1 MKLSHHREGEVE
13 SFERHVVEGKRVE
26 IASVF
31 SDVSEFAT
39 QKKVTP
45 SIGKSKEKGEK
56 KEGRSVILRS
66 NHLSKERDEKASA
79 DHSKKWSTKERE
91 AASDMEIDDEPGEKG
106 PIARMRLR
114 ELWKFRKTVTGFAK
128 GWIDEKKK
136 VVNSVNGRKLKSA
149 KVLARSKASLLVNKG
164 REDGHDDISGDD
176 GVGLSGGLM
185 LLWEAGLKEKF
196 MLEKL
201 DRCLANSDW
210 VNLFPQ
216 SRAFYLE
223 WWCSDHKA
231 LVLDTEGGRD
241 SNDGGKALRSRFHFE
256 EAWVEE
262 EECSDIV
269 REGWNT
275 LDPCSSDWDFKSK
288 TQRCGSRLN
297 SWNTKKKK
305 ELQHRVKEGT
315 KRAICCEDDAEIILG
330 IQQGSSKSEDR
341 LIWHF
346 AKNGEYNVR
355 SGNLSLH
362 NNFSPKSED
371 VIAVATRILEEY
383 QSNHGRRSPKTNTPA
398 PERKRWAPP
407 DCGTLLFNVDAAV
420 NTTNKS
426 SSAGGVLRDHKGS
439 CVMSFRQYWHFPF
452 NPYVAE
458 LKAIKEAILIAG
470 NRNLRDCLNAVK
482 AINSSY
488 VLDRDVEFLLEDIK
502 KGLLS
507 CNFLGVNYVP
517 RTCNS
522 LADYLAKNALVV
534 KDSLVWDGGVPPV
547 AFSTFSTSSED
558 EDSD

>member
-185 LLWEAGLKEKF
+185 LLWEAGLKRKKSVVTL
-196 MLEKL
+196 LEKGGT
-201 DRCLANSDW
+201 RWILAPRIGI
-210 VNLFPQ
+210 L
-216 SRAFYLE
+216 
-223 WWCSDHKA
+223 
-231 LVLDTEGGRD
+231 
-241 SNDGGKALRSRFHFE
+241 
-256 EAWVEE
+256 
-262 EECSDIV
+262 
-269 REGWNT
+269 
-275 LDPCSSDWDFKSK
+275 
-288 TQRCGSRLN
+288 
-297 SWNTKKKK
+297 
-305 ELQHRVKEGT
+305 RVKL
-315 KRAICCEDDAEIILG
+315 KDDAEIILG

-507 CNFLGVNYVP
+507 CNCLGVNYVP

-522 LADYLAKNALVV
+522 LADYLAKNALVI
-534 KDSLVWDGGVPPV
+534 KDSLVWDGVN
-547 AFSTFSTSSED
+547 
-558 EDSD
+558 